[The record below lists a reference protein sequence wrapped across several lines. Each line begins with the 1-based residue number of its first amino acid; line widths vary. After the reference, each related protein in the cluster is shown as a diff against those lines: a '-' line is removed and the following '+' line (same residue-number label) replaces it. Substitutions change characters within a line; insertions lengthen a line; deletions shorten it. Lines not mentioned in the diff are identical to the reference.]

1 MCLVQKGKQLKLVL
15 NHFGIKFILK
25 YNIYLVVFRGVW
37 HISICW
43 SIPISKGVCPMVCKI
58 RFFFPTPTLIH
69 GITKF
74 LADWHMNGVGS
85 TNQRNIRW
93 ETVQIT
99 KITTS
104 IWLHLF
110 MDFLR
115 YIVCTETC
123 LYSLHNTAQVFNYG
137 LQTPDVHLNTSD
149 EA

>member
-1 MCLVQKGKQLKLVL
+1 MFTSSCQFKWDFRLLYLQLLVVTIVSMCLVQKGKQLKLVL

-25 YNIYLVVFRGVW
+25 YNTYLVVFRGVW

-43 SIPISKGVCPMVCKI
+43 SIPISKGVFPMVCKI
-58 RFFFPTPTLIH
+58 RFFFSTPTLIH

-85 TNQRNIRW
+85 TIQRNICW

-104 IWLHLF
+104 IWL
-110 MDFLR
+110 
-115 YIVCTETC
+115 
-123 LYSLHNTAQVFNYG
+123 Q
-137 LQTPDVHLNTSD
+137 
-149 EA
+149 